1 VILRC
6 VAGSPI
12 GLICA
17 NGFETALGKL
27 RRLGEEK
34 DDQALAR
41 MSEQNR
47 HLVYESGGWALD
59 LARRE
64 LRARGVPVP
73 LGNRALQIF
82 VVLVQSAG
90 KLVTKDELMARVW
103 PGTIVEENTL
113 EVHISA
119 VRKALGPDR
128 GTLRT
133 SFGRGYRLVGDWAI
147 RNESTL
153 AVSVVPDSTR
163 TPIQPFLTNIPAVA
177 SEVIGR
183 AAAVQQVRE
192 MLRACR
198 MITLSGPGGI
208 GKTTLALEVV
218 RSLCP
223 AVHGDCWLV
232 DLAALPE
239 PGRVPS
245 VVAGILG
252 LKLGSDEI
260 CPESVAR
267 AIGGKRVFLVLD
279 NCEHVI
285 DAAAR
290 MAETVMRLCPA
301 TSIVATSR
309 EVLRIEGEH
318 VYRVPPLDVPSEHQE
333 ESEVVL
339 GHSAVQLFIARAT
352 ALSPEFSSHG
362 ENLRTIAA
370 ICRRIDG
377 IPLAIEFA
385 AARAAML
392 GPELVLPRLD
402 ERFGLLIGGR
412 RTALPRHQTL
422 RATLDWSY
430 QLLPEPERR
439 LLRGLAVFAAGFTLE
454 AANAVMGDKD
464 HAACAFFEQ
473 IANLVA
479 KSLVTVDGSG
489 PARRWRLLET
499 IRAYA
504 LEKLAESGEAE
515 QAARRCAEYF
525 RDLVRPDMHGSRVH
539 PTADDVARYGREIGN
554 VRGSLDWCFSAG
566 GDTAIGI
573 ALTAGY
579 APVWLDL
586 SLVVEGRER
595 LRHALDCVSNSSVD
609 AALTVQLHIALAL
622 TLLYTMG
629 SIQQLKMCLAKAL
642 SVAEGQGDTDAVL
655 EVLFSFCTAYQH
667 SGDCR
672 EARSTAERFECLALR
687 TGDPALAPITYRL
700 IGNCL
705 HYGGKQREAQQ
716 YFERMLDADVAPA
729 YQRRKIWS
737 CGDLRLFGRAALARV
752 LWLRGFVDRGLNQAH
767 ASLEE
772 AQAAGHKPTLC
783 WVLHYGAYSLAVMTG
798 DLIAAGLAVEM
809 LMDLGT
815 SLRAPFWKSL
825 AQCWEGKLH
834 IKRGEFG
841 TGTVRLRT
849 ALDTC
854 ESSGWT
860 ICYPEFLGALAE
872 GLAGLGRFTEALGT
886 VDRALAAAE
895 RGGERWF
902 VAELLR
908 YKGELLLGGAGDQC
922 ISAAERYFSEALE
935 VAREQGALSWEL
947 RVALS
952 FARLRAIQDRPHHAR
967 QLLAPVYERFTEG
980 FGTADLRSASAM
992 LQSLSSVLS

>member
-1 VILRC
+1 M
-6 VAGSPI
+6 P
-12 GLICA
+12 
-17 NGFETALGKL
+17 
-27 RRLGEEK
+27 
-34 DDQALAR
+34 
-41 MSEQNR
+41 EQDR

-64 LRARGVPVP
+64 LRTRGVPVP

-103 PGTIVEENTL
+103 PGAIIEENKL
-113 EVHISA
+113 QVHISA
-119 VRKALGPDR
+119 IRKALGTDR
-128 GTLRT
+128 GTVKT
-133 SFGRGYRLVGDWAI
+133 SFGRGYRLVGEWTI
-147 RNESTL
+147 RKESSPADPVAL
-153 AVSVVPDSTR
+153 DPRRLPVR
-163 TPIQPFLTNIPAVA
+163 PFLTNVPAA
-177 SEVIGR
+177 GSDLIGR
-183 AAAVQQVRE
+183 SVAVQQVQD
-192 MLRACR
+192 LLSAYRAV
-198 MITLSGPGGI
+198 TLTGPGGI
-208 GKTTLALEVV
+208 GKTTLALEVT
-218 RSLCP
+218 RSMAL
-223 AVHGDCWLV
+223 AFHGDRWLV
-232 DLAALPE
+232 DLVSLSDPAL
-239 PGRVPS
+239 VPS
-245 VVAGILG
+245 MVAGVLG
-252 LKLGSDEI
+252 LSLGGDEI
-260 CPESVAR
+260 SPGSVAR
-267 AIGGKRVFLVLD
+267 LIGGKKLLLVLD

-285 DAAAR
+285 DAVAR
-290 MAETVMRLCPA
+290 LAETVVRLCPA

-352 ALSPEFSSHG
+352 ALSPEFSSDG

-370 ICRRIDG
+370 ICRRLDG

-392 GPELVLPRLD
+392 GPELVLSRLD

-430 QLLPEPERR
+430 ELLPEPERC
-439 LLRGLAVFAAGFTLE
+439 LLRRLAVFAAGFTFE
-454 AANAVMGDKD
+454 AANAVMSGNGHGASALLD
-464 HAACAFFEQ
+464 Q

-479 KSLVTVDGSG
+479 KSLVSVDGSA
-489 PARRWRLLET
+489 PTRRWWLLET

-504 LEKLAESGEAE
+504 LEKLAESGETE

-525 RDLVRPDMHGSRVH
+525 RDLVRPAMHGSRVQ
-539 PTADDVARYGREIGN
+539 PTADDMARYEREIGN
-554 VRGSLDWCFSAG
+554 VRASLDWCFSAV
-566 GDTAIGI
+566 GDTAIGVV
-573 ALTAGY
+573 LTAAY
-579 APVWLDL
+579 APVWLGL
-586 SLVVEGRER
+586 SFVVECRER
-595 LRHALDCVSNSSVD
+595 LKHALDCLSNSRVD
-609 AALTVQLHIALAL
+609 AALTVQLHVALAL

-629 SIQQLKMCLAKAL
+629 SVEQLKQGLAKAL
-642 SVAEGQGDTDAVL
+642 SAAERQGDTDAVL
-655 EVLFSFCTAYQH
+655 EILFSLCTVYHH

-672 EARSTAERFECLALR
+672 EAQSTAERFERLALR
-687 TGDPALAPITYRL
+687 TGEPALTPIAYRL

-716 YFERMLDADVAPA
+716 YFERMLDAYVAPA
-729 YQRRKIWS
+729 YQRHTIWS
-737 CGDLRLFGRAALARV
+737 RYDLRLFGQAALARV
-752 LWLRGFVDRGLNQAH
+752 LWLRGLVDQGFIQAQ

-772 AQAAGHKPTLC
+772 AQATDHKPTLC
-783 WVLHYGAYSLAVMTG
+783 WVLHYGAYPFALMTG
-798 DLIAAGLAVEM
+798 DLVAAGRAVAM
-809 LMDLGT
+809 LMDLAT
-815 SLRAPFWKSL
+815 SLSAPFWKIL
-825 AQCWEGKLH
+825 AQCLEGKLH
-834 IKRGEFG
+834 IRRGEFG
-841 TGTVRLRT
+841 SGAVLLRT

-854 ESSGWT
+854 ERSGWT

-886 VDRALAAAE
+886 IDRALATVE

-908 YKGELLLGGAGDQC
+908 NKGELLLNGAGDQS
-922 ISAAERYFSEALE
+922 ISAAERCFSEALE

-952 FARLRAIQDRPHHAR
+952 FARLRVIQDRPHHAR

-980 FGTADLRSASAM
+980 FETPDLRSASAM
-992 LQSLSSVLS
+992 LQSLSCRPAEIAR